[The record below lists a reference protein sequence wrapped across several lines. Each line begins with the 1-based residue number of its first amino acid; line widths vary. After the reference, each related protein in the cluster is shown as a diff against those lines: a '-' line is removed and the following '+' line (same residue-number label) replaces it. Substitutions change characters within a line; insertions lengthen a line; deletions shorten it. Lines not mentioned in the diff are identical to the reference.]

1 MPQTDSAA
9 SSTTVN
15 STKDALVITRVFEAP
30 RELVYRAWTEPER
43 VMRWWGPEPY
53 TSPVAKIDLRVGGRY
68 LFAMRSPE
76 GVDHWSGG
84 VYREVVPNERIVCT
98 DSFTDAEGN
107 TVPASHYGLQG
118 EFPLEM
124 LVTVTFEDLGDGKT
138 RMTVR
143 QEGMPQTF
151 GEMAGAGWS
160 SSLDKLA
167 ALLAEGR

>member
-1 MPQTDSAA
+1 MTMPQTDSTVT
-9 SSTTVN
+9 STPE
-15 STKDALVITRVFEAP
+15 ALIITRVFDAP

-53 TSPVAKIDLRVGGRY
+53 TSPSCKIDLRVGGSY
-68 LFAMRSPE
+68 LFAMQSPE
-76 GVDHWSGG
+76 GAVHWSGG
-84 VYREVVPNERIVCT
+84 VYREIVPNERIVCT
-98 DSFTDAEGN
+98 DSFTDPDGN
-107 TVPASHYGLQG
+107 VVPASHYGLQG
-118 EFPLEM
+118 DFPLEM
-124 LVTVTFEDLGDGKT
+124 LVTVTLEDAGEGKT

-143 QEGMPQTF
+143 QEGMPQSF